1 MRVFIDA
8 RLNIAKLYRILRL
21 RPRALV
27 NFEFFT
33 RILYRIYG
41 LTLIGVEYLV
51 PRMTKKKILYFQ
63 WWIYLFARSE

>member
-1 MRVFIDA
+1 MRVSIDA

-41 LTLIGVEYLV
+41 LTLIGKNDQEKNFVLPV
-51 PRMTKKKILYFQ
+51 VDIFVR
-63 WWIYLFARSE
+63 